1 MSKHSDYEKRTEE
14 LVTPVL
20 ERLGLTLYDVEYV
33 KEGSEYYLRIF
44 IDKEGGVDI
53 NECEAVSRE
62 MNTILDEE
70 DFIPDAYIFEVSSPG
85 LGRTLKKDKHL
96 SYSIG
101 MEVDVHTFK
110 PVDGTKDMT
119 GILKGFDDEYVD
131 LEIQGAEKKLER
143 KNIASIKL
151 TVDF

>member
-44 IDKEGGVDI
+44 ID

-151 TVDF
+151 TIDF